1 MPQKDC
7 HSISSLNTVWT
18 MLILT
23 PTCQYPSAVWK
34 LQRQSDRCLPSEI
47 QLETKG
53 ASLET
58 ILSPLRPP
66 MSSSFYGWCSHFCKP
81 GFDWCPLTPQPC
93 PHGLSFLGRGY
104 TKDFLQCLKSICWP
118 IILSHIP
125 NAKCMNPRKL
135 HN

>member
-18 MLILT
+18 MLLLT

-34 LQRQSDRCLPSEI
+34 LQQQSDRCLPSEI

-58 ILSPLRPP
+58 VLSPLQPP
-66 MSSSFYGWCSHFCKP
+66 ASRVHSMGGAVIFVN
-81 GFDWCPLTPQPC
+81 PLTPQPC
-93 PHGLSFLGRGY
+93 PHSLSFLGRGY
-104 TKDFLQCLKSICWP
+104 QGFLQCLKSICWP
-118 IILSHIP
+118 IYHSFSHTQCQVHEP
-125 NAKCMNPRKL
+125 QEATQLMA
-135 HN
+135 